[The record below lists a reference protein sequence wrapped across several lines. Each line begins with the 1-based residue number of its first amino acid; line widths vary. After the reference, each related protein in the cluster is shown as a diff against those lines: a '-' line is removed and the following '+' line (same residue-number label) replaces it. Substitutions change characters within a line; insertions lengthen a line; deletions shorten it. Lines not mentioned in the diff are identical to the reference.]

1 MGRTILGLCV
11 ALVLSA
17 TLVAS
22 PCVVCFKQPAVK
34 LAHDCCTKKQQ
45 APPQSCGLEFS
56 EFSTPDVPVAK
67 VLAQPAVMPVAAI
80 MIAVEPPAPSA
91 PWTTAEPAYTS
102 PPLFLLDSVFLI

>member
-1 MGRTILGLCV
+1 MGRTLLGLCV

-22 PCVVCFKQPAVK
+22 PCVVCFKKPTVK
-34 LAHDCCTKKQQ
+34 SAHDCCTKKQQ

-67 VLAQPAVMPVAAI
+67 VLAQPAAMPVVSAPIAAD
-80 MIAVEPPAPSA
+80 PLAPSA
-91 PWTTAEPAYTS
+91 HWNTVEPAYTS